1 MLIYAS
7 GEYRRMLGVF
17 QAQET
22 ATLERQRRNW
32 NGGIGNCI
40 PAAFLARLQRVSL
53 IHFYDYDFIFG
64 EIGFFFVSSEAAA

>member
-1 MLIYAS
+1 
-7 GEYRRMLGVF
+7 MLGVF

-64 EIGFFFVSSEAAA
+64 EIGFFFLVSSEAAA